1 MCDAMSQENQSF
13 LKVENLS
20 IHYPLRAAG
29 LFSEPRVL
37 RAVDDISFE
46 VAQGTSFGIVGES
59 GSGKS
64 TTVAAIMRLVDIT
77 AGRIMFDG
85 AALHTLAGES
95 LRVFRRRLQI
105 IFQDPYSSLNPRARL
120 GEIVRDPL
128 DIQKIGTDRERD
140 ARVMELLE
148 LVGFRPEARHAFPH
162 QFSGGQ
168 RQRVGIARA
177 LATNPELVVCDE
189 PVSALDVAIQAQILN
204 LLKRL
209 QRERGLTFI
218 FISHDLG
225 VVRYMCDHAAVMYLG
240 KIVESGTT
248 ARLFSNPAHPYT
260 KALLAAR
267 PSIHA
272 RERPVTDKVRAIG
285 DPPSPID
292 IPPGC
297 RFASRCPFAERRCL
311 DHAPELHMIEE
322 GHRVA
327 CHLAM

>member
-1 MCDAMSQENQSF
+1 MREAMNRQSGSF
-13 LKVENLS
+13 LRVENLS
-20 IHYPLRAAG
+20 IHYPLRTARP
-29 LFSEPRVL
+29 FSEPQML

-46 VAQGTSFGIVGES
+46 VARGTSFGIVGES

-64 TTVAAIMRLVDIT
+64 TTAAAIMRLVDIT
-77 AGRIMFDG
+77 AGRIMFDE
-85 AALHTLAGES
+85 APLHALTGER

-120 GEIVRDPL
+120 GQIVRDPL
-128 DIQKIGTDRERD
+128 DIQNIGTGRERD
-140 ARVMELLE
+140 ARVTELLE

-209 QRERGLTFI
+209 QRDRGLTLI

-225 VVRYMCDHAAVMYLG
+225 VVRYMCDHAAVMYFG
-240 KIVESGTT
+240 KIVESGPT

-260 KALLAAR
+260 KALLATR

-272 RERPVTDKVRAIG
+272 RERPITDRVPALDDSPG
-285 DPPSPID
+285 PID
-292 IPPGC
+292 MAPGC
-297 RFASRCPFAERRCL
+297 RFVSRCPIAERGCL
-311 DHAPELHMIEE
+311 NALPELRAID
-322 GHRVA
+322 GNHRVA
-327 CHLAM
+327 CHLAT

>member
-1 MCDAMSQENQSF
+1 MGQSSQSF

-20 IHYPLRAAG
+20 IHYSLRATG

-46 VAQGTSFGIVGES
+46 VDRGTSFGIVGES

-64 TTVAAIMRLVDIT
+64 TTAAAIMRLVDIT

-85 AALHTLAGES
+85 AALHALAGEG

-128 DIQKIGTDRERD
+128 DIQKIGTSCERD
-140 ARVMELLE
+140 ARVTELLE
-148 LVGFRPEARHAFPH
+148 LVGFRAEARHAFPH

-240 KIVESGTT
+240 KIVESGPS
-248 ARLFSNPAHPYT
+248 AGLFSKPTHPYT

-272 RERPVTDKVRAIG
+272 RERPITDKVRAIG
-285 DPPSPID
+285 DPPSPVGLL
-292 IPPGC
+292 PGC
-297 RFASRCPFAERRCL
+297 RFAGRCPLAERRCL
-311 DHAPELHMIEE
+311 DDAPELREIAE

>member
-1 MCDAMSQENQSF
+1 MRDPMSPASAAF

-20 IHYPLRAAG
+20 IHYPVRAAG
-29 LFSEPRVL
+29 PFSERRML

-46 VAQGTSFGIVGES
+46 VARGSSFGIVGES

-64 TTVAAIMRLVDIT
+64 TTAAAIMRLVDIT
-77 AGRIMFDG
+77 AGRILFDG
-85 AALHTLAGES
+85 AALHALAGES

-120 GEIVRDPL
+120 GEIIRDPL
-128 DIQKIGTDRERD
+128 DIQKIGSSRERD
-140 ARVMELLE
+140 ARVAELLE
-148 LVGFRPEARHAFPH
+148 LVGLRPEARHAFPH

-177 LATNPELVVCDE
+177 LATSPELIVCDE

-209 QRERGLTFI
+209 QRERGLTYV

-225 VVRYMCDHAAVMYLG
+225 VIRYMCDQVAVMYLG
-240 KIVESGTT
+240 KIVETGS
-248 ARLFSNPAHPYT
+248 AASLFSHAGHPYT

-272 RERPVTDKVRAIG
+272 RARSAAERVRALG

-297 RFASRCPFAERRCL
+297 RFASRCPLAEQRCREQ
-311 DHAPELHMIEE
+311 APELRAIDED
-322 GHRVA
+322 HRVA
-327 CHLAM
+327 CHLAT